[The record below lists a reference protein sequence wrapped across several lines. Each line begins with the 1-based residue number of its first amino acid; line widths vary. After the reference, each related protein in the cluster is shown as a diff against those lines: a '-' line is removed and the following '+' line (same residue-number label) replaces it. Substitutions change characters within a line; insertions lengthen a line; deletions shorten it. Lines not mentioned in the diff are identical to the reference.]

1 MIEINDNFLRLAP
14 SYLFSDIARKV
25 ADYRASF
32 PEAHIISMGIGDV
45 SRPLCDAAVNAMLKA
60 VEEMRHPD
68 TFHGYGPEQGYL
80 FLRQAIA
87 DNDYAAHGINISADE
102 IFISDGAKSDTG
114 NIVDIFSKKT
124 KIALTDPV
132 YPVYFDSNVM
142 AGRHDIEFLPV
153 DEANGFIPPLPQKE
167 PDIIYL
173 CYPNNPTG
181 TVLSRP
187 ELAKWVDY
195 ALSHKAVI
203 LFDAAYEA
211 YVTSPDIPRSIY
223 ELPGADRCAIEFRSF
238 SKTAGFTGLRCGFTV
253 VPHNLYGYDS
263 EGNRVSLHSLW
274 LRRQTTKFNGASYP
288 VQRAAEAIY
297 SSEGKAQ
304 VRDTIDYYLSNASL
318 LRRALS
324 DAGLK
329 VYGGIDSP
337 YIWVKTPR
345 GLSSWDFFELL
356 LHQANVVVTPGV
368 GFGKYGEGYVRL
380 TAFADKKNT
389 QEAAKRIKQLLN
401 PNS

>member
-25 ADYRASF
+25 AEYRASY

-45 SRPLCDAAVNAMLKA
+45 SRPLCDASVNAMLKA

-87 DNDYAAHGINISADE
+87 DNDYIAHGIHITADE

-114 NIVDIFSKKT
+114 NIVDIFSHKT
-124 KIALTDPV
+124 RIALTDPV

-142 AGRHDIEFLPV
+142 AGRNDIEFLPV
-153 DEANGFIPPLPQKE
+153 DEANGFIPPLPQKN
-167 PDIIYL
+167 PDVIYL

-181 TVLSRP
+181 TVLSRA
-187 ELAKWVDY
+187 ELAKWIDY
-195 ALSHKAVI
+195 ALSHRAII

-211 YVTSPDIPRSIY
+211 YVTSADIPRSIY

-263 EGNRVSLHSLW
+263 EGNQIPLHSLW

-297 SSEGKAQ
+297 SPEGKAQ
-304 VRDTIDYYLSNASL
+304 VRDTISYYLNNASL
-318 LRRALS
+318 LRQALN

-337 YIWVKTPR
+337 YIWVKTPQ

-356 LHQANVVVTPGV
+356 LHQANIVVTPGV

-380 TAFADKKNT
+380 TAFADHKNT
-389 QEAAKRIKQLLN
+389 QEAAKRIKRLLH

>member
-25 ADYRASF
+25 ADYRASC

-87 DNDYAAHGINISADE
+87 DNDYAAHGIDISADE

-153 DEANGFIPPLPQKE
+153 DEANGFIPPLPRKE

-297 SSEGKAQ
+297 SPEGKAQ
-304 VRDTIDYYLSNASL
+304 VRDTIDYYLNNASL
-318 LRRALS
+318 LRQALN

-345 GLSSWDFFELL
+345 ELSSWDFFELL

-389 QEAAKRIKQLLN
+389 QEAAERIKRLLN